1 MLSTP
6 LTISCIQVGE
16 GVTKVKTGQ
25 RVVPVLPLE
34 TSMGNG
40 SWQEYICVSE
50 DRVWPVPDYL
60 SDETAAQ
67 FVINPWTS
75 YGMLKDLAVPAG
87 EYVLQSA
94 AGSALGKQVI
104 KLAKHWGVK
113 TINVVRR
120 AEQKAELRALGADEV
135 ICSSE
140 EDIVARVKEIT
151 GGRGAYAALD
161 AVSGAMTES
170 FVASVR
176 DGGSVYVYGVL
187 GGDGFRFALA
197 HLFRG
202 VHVQGWILYN
212 QILASREKSWKT
224 ATEVA
229 ELLRDG
235 IFQAAE
241 VEKFDLADFA
251 VAIAKAEEV
260 GKGKKMLLS
269 SY

>member
-1 MLSTP
+1 MLSTR

-25 RVVPVLPLE
+25 RVVTVTGLE
-34 TSMGNG
+34 AFKGNG
-40 SWQEYICVSE
+40 SWQEYICLPE
-50 DRVWPVPDYL
+50 DLVWPVPDYL

-67 FVINPWTS
+67 FIINPWTS

-161 AVSGAMTES
+161 AV
-170 FVASVR
+170 
-176 DGGSVYVYGVL
+176 
-187 GGDGFRFALA
+187 
-197 HLFRG
+197 
-202 VHVQGWILYN
+202 
-212 QILASREKSWKT
+212 
-224 ATEVA
+224 
-229 ELLRDG
+229 
-235 IFQAAE
+235 
-241 VEKFDLADFA
+241 
-251 VAIAKAEEV
+251 
-260 GKGKKMLLS
+260 
-269 SY
+269 